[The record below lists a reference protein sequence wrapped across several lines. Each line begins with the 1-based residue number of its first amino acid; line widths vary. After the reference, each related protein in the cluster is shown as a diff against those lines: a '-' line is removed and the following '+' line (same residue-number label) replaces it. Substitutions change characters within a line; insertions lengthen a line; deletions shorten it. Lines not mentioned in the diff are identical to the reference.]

1 MSKAFDPD
9 VLGEIV
15 QDCVGRGLP
24 HDQMLDAMTEEIDSR
39 HPKRRIRKKRR
50 WSWSNAGGAMLQ
62 ISFLYGSLSEYLL
75 FAHTPIGT
83 EGHSGIY
90 QAGLW
95 DWVLDGEMWR
105 YGLGDDERTVYK
117 TGDVALLKKR
127 GGGDGFCVKDHV
139 TLLEYARGCIPMMMP
154 FGLADSVFSTLD
166 FKSIRHQLWDYG
178 RICTREL
185 LRGKI

>member
-1 MSKAFDPD
+1 MAKAFNPE

-15 QDCVGRGLP
+15 QECVGRGLP
-24 HDQMLDAMTEEIDSR
+24 HDQMLDAITEEVDKR
-39 HPKRRIRKKRR
+39 YPRRRIRRKRR

-75 FAHTPIGT
+75 FAQTPIGT
-83 EGHSGIY
+83 EGHTGIY
-90 QAGLW
+90 WAKLW

-105 YGLGDDERTVYK
+105 YGLGYSERKVYN
-117 TGDVALLKKR
+117 TGDVATLEK
-127 GGGDGFCVKDHV
+127 GVGDGFCVKDHV

-154 FGLADSVFSTLD
+154 FGLADSIFSTLD
-166 FKSIRHQLWDYG
+166 CKSMRHQLWDYG
-178 RICTREL
+178 KICTREL